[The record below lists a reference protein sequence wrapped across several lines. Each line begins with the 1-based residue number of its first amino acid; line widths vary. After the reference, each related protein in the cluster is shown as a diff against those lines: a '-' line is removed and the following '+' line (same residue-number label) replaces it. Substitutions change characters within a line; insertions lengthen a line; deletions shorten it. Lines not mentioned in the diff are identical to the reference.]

1 MTKKTNSLAEGLK
14 VEEVRGAD
22 LLIST
27 LANAGVTHIFALSGN
42 QIMPIFDAC
51 IDAGIEIIHTRH
63 EAAAVYMAEAYAQIS
78 GKPGVAL
85 VTAGAGLCNAV
96 GAVFGASE
104 SQTPV
109 LLISGDSPVKLDGC
123 GAFQE
128 LDQVSVTSA
137 VTRWSHRVTSFDS
150 IAPSVTQALKVA
162 CGEHSGPAHLA
173 LPVDVLTSRGQPPE
187 LTVTQKEP
195 GNGADPHAVKQ
206 IIDALAGSKKPLVIL
221 GPALSNTRCPDLAY
235 NITKAT
241 NIPVVT
247 MESPRG
253 LNDPALGAVK
263 SVIQQADVIV
273 ALGKRI
279 DFSVQF
285 GKQTQ
290 AKWLVVAGSEGL
302 LQQASDNLR
311 DKVLLCHHDHP
322 ATIAE
327 ALGNTTGLRADS
339 SWLEHVKN
347 QTARRAEP
355 TSTGVSQITSAQLCS
370 AVQQQINQSTNPILV
385 CDGGE
390 FGQWAQ
396 ACLRAS
402 KRVINGLSGSI
413 GAGVC
418 YGIGAATALRDSTIF
433 VMTGDGSL
441 GFHLAEFETAVRN
454 NAAFV
459 VIVGNDKRWNAEH
472 QIQQREFGSDRLY
485 ACALSDM
492 QYHEAVV
499 AMGGY
504 GELVSHIDDL
514 PAALARAVASN
525 TVACV
530 NVMIEGEAAPVL
542 SC

>member
-1 MTKKTNSLAEGLK
+1 MTKKTNSLAEDSI

-22 LLIST
+22 LVIST

-51 IDAGIEIIHTRH
+51 IDAGVEIIHTRH
-63 EAAAVYMAEAYAQIS
+63 EAAAVYMAEAYAQLS
-78 GKPGVAL
+78 GNPGVAL

-104 SQTPV
+104 SQTSV
-109 LLISGDSPVKLDGC
+109 LLISGDSPVTLDGS

-128 LDQVSVTSA
+128 IDQVSVTRA
-137 VTRWSHRVTSFDS
+137 VTRWSHRVMSFDS
-150 IAPSVTQALKVA
+150 IAPSVIQALKVV
-162 CGEHSGPAHLA
+162 CSDHPGPAHLA
-173 LPVDVLTSRGQPPE
+173 LPVDVLTSCGQPPV
-187 LTVTQKEP
+187 LPVTQKEA
-195 GNGADPHAVKQ
+195 GNGADT
-206 IIDALAGSKKPLVIL
+206 DALQQIVDTLAGNKKPLVIL
-221 GPALSNTRCPDLAY
+221 GPALSNTRYPGLAY
-235 NITKAT
+235 HITKAT

-253 LNDPALGAVK
+253 LNDPALGAVN

-279 DFSVQF
+279 DFTVKF
-285 GKQTQ
+285 GKETQ
-290 AKWLVVAGSEGL
+290 AVWLVVAGSESL
-302 LQQASDNLR
+302 LQQASDNLGE
-311 DKVLLCHHDHP
+311 KVLLCHQAHP

-327 ALGNTTGLRADS
+327 ALGNSTGLRADN
-339 SWLEHVKN
+339 SWLEHVQN
-347 QTARRAEP
+347 QTARRAEA
-355 TSTGVSQITSAQLCS
+355 TTESVGHMTSAQLCS
-370 AVQQQINQSTNPILV
+370 AVQQQMSQSATPILI

-396 ACLRAS
+396 ACLSAN

-418 YGIGAATALRDSTIF
+418 YGIGAATAQTDSTVF

-454 NAAFV
+454 NASFV

-499 AMGGY
+499 AMGGF
-504 GELVSHIDDL
+504 GELVNHIDEL
-514 PAALARAVASN
+514 PAALTRAVQSN
-525 TVACV
+525 TAACV
-530 NVMIEGEAAPVL
+530 NVMIEGVAAPVVGL
-542 SC
+542 